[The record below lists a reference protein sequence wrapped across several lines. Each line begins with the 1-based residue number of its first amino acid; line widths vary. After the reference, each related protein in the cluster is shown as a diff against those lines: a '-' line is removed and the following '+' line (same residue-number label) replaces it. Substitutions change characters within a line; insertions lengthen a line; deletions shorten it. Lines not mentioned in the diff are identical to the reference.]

1 MGFRRRRPGMG
12 CARRSRRYRGASD
25 GALLLLMARPPATR
39 LGASLRGAAGA
50 HARLHPRHTA
60 RSMGRGRELRD
71 RTGGRSCRDVSL
83 AGSEGGGGTMTKPT
97 FGFPRMHKEA
107 GERRDFLPPLIAS
120 LAAVGVPVVVEAGI
134 GSGMGLRDSD
144 YTRTSPLVSVGTE
157 NDAYRCD
164 VVVVLRAPVGR
175 MDRLRPGAT
184 LVSMLHLGT
193 RPARATYVRSLGVE
207 AIGLDQIQDD
217 MGRRLV
223 VDSEAVAWN
232 GLEAAFDVFERTWPS
247 FARRDRPIR
256 VLILGA
262 GEIGRHAVEAST
274 KYGSLVRDERMRR
287 LGCEGVLVTTVGR
300 NVTALPERVEQL
312 LGSADILVDATQRH
326 DPSVPVI
333 RNAQLARLPEHAVI
347 CDLAAYAFE
356 TEDPAWEDVP
366 PVIPTSIRRRVV
378 SCYSWPGVH
387 PLECMELY
395 GKQMAPL
402 LTALAE
408 RGGAAGLRSE
418 GSFEERAL
426 IRGRMPRLEAAPA
439 AVAS

>member
-1 MGFRRRRPGMG
+1 
-12 CARRSRRYRGASD
+12 
-25 GALLLLMARPPATR
+25 
-39 LGASLRGAAGA
+39 
-50 HARLHPRHTA
+50 
-60 RSMGRGRELRD
+60 
-71 RTGGRSCRDVSL
+71 
-83 AGSEGGGGTMTKPT
+83 MTKLT

-107 GERRDFLPPLIAS
+107 GERRDFLPPLIAT
-120 LAAVGVPVVVEAGI
+120 LARVGVPVIVEAGI
-134 GSGMGLRDSD
+134 GSGMGLCDSD

-157 NDAYRCD
+157 DDAYRCD

-232 GLEAAFDVFERTWPS
+232 GLEAAFDVFERTRPS

-274 KYGSLVRDERMRR
+274 KYGSLVRDQRMRR
-287 LGCEGVLVTTVGR
+287 LGCEGVVVTTVGR
-300 NVTALPERVEQL
+300 NVTACPERIEQL
-312 LGSADILVDATQRH
+312 LGPADILVDATQRH

-333 RNAQLARLPEHAVI
+333 RNAQLARLPEYAVI
-347 CDLAAYAFE
+347 CDLAVDPYILDADPPTVRGIEGIPQGDLDAYAFE

-387 PLECMELY
+387 PQECMELY

-402 LTALAE
+402 LIALAE
-408 RGGAAGLRSE
+408 RGGGAGLRSD

-439 AVAS
+439 AVPKADRSGPCHAVRYATVAKSSR